1 MSSLAGITLLN
12 VPASIT
18 LPVSSFQPIKL
29 SHQVMVTSDPGFGPL
44 RSLCFGSLGSVE
56 SICFGPI
63 GSGSVRISTNQDP
76 STSKQRTSVADL

>member
-1 MSSLAGITLLN
+1 MSSLAGITLPN

-18 LPVSSFQPIKL
+18 LPVSSFQPISL

-44 RSLCFGSLGSVE
+44 GSVE

-63 GSGSVRISTNQDP
+63 GSGFVRISTNTDP
-76 STSKQRTSVADL
+76 SISKQRTSVADP